1 MHSSITPELAINPLG
16 DRIVHTF
23 FRDSANK
30 NDSNSSFANEES
42 AADVISER
50 VNFPDFVR
58 VLAHFRPL
66 KKNVEKNKLNGRE
79 EKLRCGCALCR
90 LFLEFAGVTFN
101 LIHPLNSCISD
112 VRP

>member
-1 MHSSITPELAINPLG
+1 MFTYTYTEWIKTRHVEINPLHSSITPELAINPLG

-79 EKLRCGCALCR
+79 EKLRCGCADY
-90 LFLEFAGVTFN
+90 FWN
-101 LIHPLNSCISD
+101 LPE
-112 VRP
+112 